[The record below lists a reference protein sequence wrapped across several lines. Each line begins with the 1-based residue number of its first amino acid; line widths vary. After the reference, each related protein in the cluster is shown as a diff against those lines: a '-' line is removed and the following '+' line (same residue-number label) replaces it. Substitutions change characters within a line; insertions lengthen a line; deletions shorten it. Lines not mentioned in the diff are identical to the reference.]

1 MRMRSMRETLEMSVQ
16 LSKDPKWKEKES
28 NNLYYIPFF
37 IYAAWNAILYGFI
50 STGIIEINKSL
61 PPIVNL
67 NIFIAVG
74 ILSFILLIRYFLYG
88 MVYSITEEIPV
99 FNYSLGSVI
108 YLVMLAIPLLI
119 DQYKWIIKET
129 TSLLMNI

>member
-1 MRMRSMRETLEMSVQ
+1 MRETLEMSVQ
-16 LSKDPKWKEKES
+16 LSKDPKWKEKEH

-37 IYAAWNAILYGFI
+37 IHAAWNAILYGFI

-88 MVYSITEEIPV
+88 MVYSIRLDHRVAVLVRHKDYNKCKMINEINS
-99 FNYSLGSVI
+99 FSSLAGV
-108 YLVMLAIPLLI
+108 PP
-119 DQYKWIIKET
+119 
-129 TSLLMNI
+129 SLSS